1 MGFGGL
7 DLKDVTLFNTLTGEE
22 LGNVNAGLTF
32 VYAPAY
38 TGDVF
43 PSFNYSQTLSGKIG
57 FSDCGMYKLI
67 GLDCTK
73 DEVHKALRHRKKR
86 IRKKYAK
93 KIIDKNSNL

>member
-1 MGFGGL
+1 MGFD
-7 DLKDVTLFNTLTGEE
+7 DLNLNDMTLFNTTTGEE
-22 LGNVNAGLTF
+22 IGKVNSDLTF
-32 VYAPAY
+32 IYTPIYA
-38 TGDVF
+38 TDVF
-43 PSFNYSQTLSGKIG
+43 PCFNYSQTLSGKIR

-93 KIIDKNSNL
+93 KIIDKNSTL